1 MPLVGTNHNSPVI
14 LLNLNML
21 KQLRLRNFTVFQEAD
36 LVFSP
41 GLNVI
46 IGENGTGKT
55 HLLKL
60 AYALSNAWH
69 HLVKNHGLIS
79 DQKIERYFSDRLL
92 QIFKPDKLGSL
103 TTTGSDGK
111 SSVLGTF
118 IGSIP
123 TLSFRMADEP
133 EMSPL
138 PDDTTWQFS
147 FSNRSIDHVDVQE
160 RLCSNAVYGKGVY
173 LPSKEM
179 VSFFE
184 GFLALYEKHET
195 QFDET
200 YRDLAL
206 HLSTPKLKKAPAI
219 VNKRTLLGNLSKA
232 TGGTLIMESGKFYL
246 LSGSK
251 RKEITLIAEGA
262 RKLATLLHLLENG
275 SLETGD
281 TLFWDE
287 PETNL
292 NPKLIKEVA
301 AAILFLC
308 KNGIQVVIATHS
320 LFLLRELEILTQQ
333 KVYKGVPQRY
343 FALKKCDSHVEV
355 HQGDTL
361 YDLDPLVLLDEDL
374 EQSGR
379 FLAMD
384 EAQ

>member
-1 MPLVGTNHNSPVI
+1 
-14 LLNLNML
+14 ML

-69 HLVKNHGLIS
+69 HLVKNQGLIS
-79 DQKIERYFSDRLL
+79 AQKIERYFSDRFL

-123 TLSFRMADEP
+123 TLSFRMTDET
-133 EMSPL
+133 EMPPL

-147 FSNRSIDHVDVQE
+147 FSNRSKDHVVLEAVQE

-179 VSFFE
+179 VSFYE

-195 QFDET
+195 QFDEI
-200 YRDLAL
+200 YKDLAL
-206 HLSTPKLKKAPAI
+206 HLSTPKLKTPPAI
-219 VNKRTLLGNLSKA
+219 LNKRALADLSKA
-232 TGGTLIMESGKFYL
+232 TGGTLMLEGGKFYL
-246 LSGSK
+246 LTGSK
-251 RKEITLIAEGA
+251 RKEITLIAEGT
-262 RKLATLLHLLENG
+262 RKLATLLYLLENG
-275 SLETGD
+275 SLEPGD
-281 TLFWDE
+281 ILFWDE

-292 NPKLIKEVA
+292 NPKLIKQVA

-333 KVYKGVPQRY
+333 KVYKAVPQRY

-374 EQSGR
+374 AQSGR